1 MDAST
6 QRRLDLLIDE
16 VSRGQRELAGIR
28 DAKLREAVRI
38 ALRLHA
44 DRPSP
49 LDAYARM
56 RMRARVLSGLEARS
70 SSLGDRVAMVFELL
84 ARPAPYIVRAV
95 AVLAVALSVC
105 LGVAVASMDA
115 NPDDLLYPLKLASE
129 DGRLSLAVAPADRAA
144 VELSIAEHR
153 LAEAERFAADGRTS
167 DALVASAVYTQ
178 HIASAAAELGPEAE
192 GATLGAQLE
201 TTFKAQRERAHTLAA
216 ALSVETKSSQSSQV
230 LAMIAAPSSASGRT
244 QVERVAE
251 TAAALATD
259 IADVAAQAAG
269 GPAPA
274 PPSSRTMVVT
284 SATTIATAK
293 TNAPSLAS
301 TTALAAVPTAV
312 NAPTEKVLPSVSTPA
327 PGAAAAAT
335 ATRKAAADARAA
347 ADKLQT
353 AINGMATPPVGRA
366 P

>member
-1 MDAST
+1 MDRSE
-6 QRRLDLLIDE
+6 QRRLDQLIEE
-16 VSRGQRELAGIR
+16 VSRGQRELASIR
-28 DAKLREAVRI
+28 DAKLREGVRI

-49 LDAYARM
+49 LDGYARM

-70 SSLGDRVAMVFELL
+70 TSLGDRVTAVFELL

-95 AVLAVALSVC
+95 AILAIALSVC

-129 DGRLSLAVAPADRAA
+129 DGRLSLAIAPADRAA

-201 TTFKAQRERAHTLAA
+201 TTFIAQRERANTLAA
-216 ALSVETKSSQSSQV
+216 TLSAKTKSAQSSQV
-230 LAMIAAPSSASGRT
+230 LAMIAAPSSALGRT

-259 IADVAAQAAG
+259 IADVAAVAAG
-269 GPAPA
+269 GASAAPAPA
-274 PPSSRTMVVT
+274 SSRAVVVT
-284 SATTIATAK
+284 SAADK
-293 TNAPSLAS
+293 
-301 TTALAAVPTAV
+301 PTAR
-312 NAPTEKVLPSVSTPA
+312 VLPSLSAPA

-335 ATRKAAADARAA
+335 ATRKAATEARAA
-347 ADKLQT
+347 ADKLQN
-353 AINGMATPPVGRA
+353 AINGMTKPTVGRA